1 MWYSEIFHWN
11 QTQFPTQSGT
21 ADETAQTALGK
32 QPANI
37 LPDEI
42 LVRIIYVTLV
52 NWEEIFY
59 CRKYTLLHK
68 NIPWLTLLKT
78 REISQFNVLYKNNLL
93 TFHKTTLNAQLE
105 KFC

>member
-52 NWEEIFY
+52 N
-59 CRKYTLLHK
+59 
-68 NIPWLTLLKT
+68 
-78 REISQFNVLYKNNLL
+78 
-93 TFHKTTLNAQLE
+93 
-105 KFC
+105 